1 MNLAPPPVSEHIYA
15 GTKMA
20 LSLDVSRFSVA
31 SVSLILFDNGGWWT
45 GGGAEERREREG
57 MQGDKQAMWVGG
69 IRVTDRK
76 LEDGEEKT

>member
-1 MNLAPPPVSEHIYA
+1 MSHGSQLPVC
-15 GTKMA
+15 
-20 LSLDVSRFSVA
+20 LSSFS
-31 SVSLILFDNGGWWT
+31 IMEDGGQE
-45 GGGAEERREREG
+45 EERKRGEREG